1 MTTYLP
7 TDHPA
12 AFQILVLDE
21 GGALD
26 LSPND
31 PGNYSGGAVGVGTL
45 GGSRFGISSATYP
58 SVDKATLTAAAAEAI
73 YFRDFWTKLR
83 CADLPAPLRFMVYSC
98 GVNSGQ
104 HAAGTWLQ
112 RALAVLGAVNFGGI
126 DGAIGDRTVAAANK
140 CLILPLVLEM
150 ATQRIVA
157 ISQTEIFAQDRLGL
171 TRRYVADIGYAMA
184 SLAPVVPLPAAPPL
198 SSA

>member
-21 GGALD
+21 GSALD

-104 HAAGTWLQ
+104 GRAGMWLQ
-112 RALAVLGAVNFGGI
+112 RALAVHGAVNFGGI
-126 DGAIGDRTVAAANK
+126 DGSIGDKTVKAANAVAS
-140 CLILPLVLEM
+140 PLALALEM
-150 ATQRIVA
+150 TAQRLNDV
-157 ISQTEIFAQDRLGL
+157 SQTTIFASDRLGL
-171 TRRYVADIGYAMA
+171 SRRFVADIGYA
-184 SLAPVVPLPAAPPL
+184 LAPPAPTLTAKPLAVV
-198 SSA
+198 